1 MQKIN
6 IKKSIVYD
14 IIKWQNIRLERRDKM
29 NYLYDVEIHILV
41 TIDMRG

>member
-14 IIKWQNIRLERRDKM
+14 IIKRQNIRLERRDKM

>member
-1 MQKIN
+1 MQK
-6 IKKSIVYD
+6 KYQKSIAYD
-14 IIKWQNIRLERRDKM
+14 IIKRQNIRLERRDKM